1 MPGKELHT
9 ADALSRAPLG
19 EMDDPFRKEVHAYI
33 QMIVTGLPASEQRL
47 ENIKEQQ
54 EKDPECSQ
62 LKELCEKGKLTWDKM
77 RGTLK
82 QYYPVR
88 DELNV
93 VNGIL
98 MRGQRMIIPTSLREL
113 MLSKLHSVHQGVTKC
128 KE

>member
-1 MPGKELHT
+1 MRFDFEITHVPGKELHT

-19 EMDDPFRKEVHAYI
+19 EMDDPFHKEVHVYV
-33 QMIVTGLPASEQRL
+33 QMIVTGFPAFEQRL

-54 EKDPECSQ
+54 EKDLECSQ
-62 LKELCEKGKLTWDKM
+62 LKELCEKGKLSWDKM
-77 RGTLK
+77 RETLK

-98 MRGQRMIIPTSLREL
+98 MRGQRMIIPTSQRE
-113 MLSKLHSVHQGVTKC
+113 S
-128 KE
+128 